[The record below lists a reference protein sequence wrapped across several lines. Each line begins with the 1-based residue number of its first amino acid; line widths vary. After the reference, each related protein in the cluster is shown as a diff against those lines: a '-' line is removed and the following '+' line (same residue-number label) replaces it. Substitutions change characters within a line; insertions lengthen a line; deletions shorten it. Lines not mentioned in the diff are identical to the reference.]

1 MSEKPKAITT
11 HDLGI
16 SVYGVPQVCY
26 SADGKNGLDLG
37 DVIASVT
44 LKQATIADNQTQ
56 AVSSAIRLRQKQ
68 LEAMGKALALV
79 NGILAKFRVK
89 DGQSTDK
96 YTIEKDKAAEILK
109 AADELKKYGYT
120 LSAVEETKKTACC
133 GGTKYQAITITRAT
147 AMRAQSEVQTMI
159 DTENNNMQQDM
170 MTMQGVLQK
179 RDRAFDGAQD
189 MIKGFYR
196 TADGIVRTMN

>member
-1 MSEKPKAITT
+1 MNEKPKAITT

-16 SVYGVPQVCY
+16 SVYGVPQVGY
-26 SADGKNGLDLG
+26 SADGKSGLDFG
-37 DVIASVT
+37 DVISHVT
-44 LKQATIADNQTQ
+44 LKQATIADNQTRS
-56 AVSSAIRLRQKQ
+56 VSSAIRLRQKQ
-68 LEAMGKALALV
+68 LEAMGRTLAIV

-89 DGQSTDK
+89 GGHSKDE
-96 YTIEKDKAAEILK
+96 YTIEKDKAAEILQ

-120 LSAVEETKKTACC
+120 LKIVEETKKTACC
-133 GGTKYQAITITRAT
+133 GGSEYKAITITRAT
-147 AMRAQSEVQTMI
+147 AMRAQAEVQTMI

-170 MTMQGVLQK
+170 MTVQGVLQK

-196 TADGIVRTMN
+196 ATDGIIRTMN